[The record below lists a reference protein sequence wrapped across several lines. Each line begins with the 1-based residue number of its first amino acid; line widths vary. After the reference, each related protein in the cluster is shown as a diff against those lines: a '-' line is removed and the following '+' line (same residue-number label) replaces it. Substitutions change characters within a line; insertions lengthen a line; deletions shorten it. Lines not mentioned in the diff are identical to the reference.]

1 MPDDFSNVTMPA
13 QNDPGTDNGDF
24 DGAAGIA
31 APEGGEAPAASGTAD
46 VQKGKAHVPNLRD
59 VLRDSGVDLPD
70 DVIDRL
76 DKTYVH
82 KGALQPKREAEK
94 QRLDQMEAV
103 VRQLA
108 QENRALMARVAGT
121 TGGAPQPPKTPLQEY
136 LEEIEADPE
145 NKGLSEF
152 MGKFANALKQDV
164 LRQVDGYVAP
174 ALQQATH
181 TKQEQVLDQYLE
193 QLVPV
198 YGDGVRQ
205 MWPRVKQVY
214 REYLQQGVNML
225 PENIL
230 WGVPELA
237 QQMRQLVVQGQQTSR
252 QAGLRRQTGIS
263 MEGFA
268 GNTGEVPDFQTDE
281 GMNRRNPNEDMG
293 SSAILRRVSRMLS
306 NRSGQPF
313 TVSG

>member
-1 MPDDFSNVTMPA
+1 
-13 QNDPGTDNGDF
+13 
-24 DGAAGIA
+24 
-31 APEGGEAPAASGTAD
+31 
-46 VQKGKAHVPNLRD
+46 
-59 VLRDSGVDLPD
+59 
-70 DVIDRL
+70 
-76 DKTYVH
+76 
-82 KGALQPKREAEK
+82 
-94 QRLDQMEAV
+94 
-103 VRQLA
+103 
-108 QENRALMARVAGT
+108 MARVAGT
-121 TGGAPQPPKTPLQEY
+121 TGGATQPPKTPLQEY

>member
-103 VRQLA
+103 
-108 QENRALMARVAGT
+108 
-121 TGGAPQPPKTPLQEY
+121 
-136 LEEIEADPE
+136 
-145 NKGLSEF
+145 
-152 MGKFANALKQDV
+152 
-164 LRQVDGYVAP
+164 
-174 ALQQATH
+174 
-181 TKQEQVLDQYLE
+181 
-193 QLVPV
+193 
-198 YGDGVRQ
+198 
-205 MWPRVKQVY
+205 
-214 REYLQQGVNML
+214 
-225 PENIL
+225 
-230 WGVPELA
+230 
-237 QQMRQLVVQGQQTSR
+237 
-252 QAGLRRQTGIS
+252 
-263 MEGFA
+263 
-268 GNTGEVPDFQTDE
+268 
-281 GMNRRNPNEDMG
+281 
-293 SSAILRRVSRMLS
+293 
-306 NRSGQPF
+306 
-313 TVSG
+313 